1 MSEVKV
7 NKVSPRSGTTVTIGD
22 SGDTINL
29 VGTLQNNGSPLT
41 GDISSVVAGTGL
53 SGGATSGVAT
63 LNIEAAQPTI
73 TSLGTIATFRST
85 GIDDNA
91 TSTAITINSSE
102 QVAIGSTN
110 NGVGGAID
118 LSVGNTSSAGGITL
132 WSTTTAAHSIGFAD
146 GYTGTDRYRGYLEYR
161 HNGDSMQFATSAT
174 ERMRITSAG
183 LVGIG
188 TSSPSQKLEVSGT
201 NNIIQDNK
209 TSTATGIAGIQL
221 KGSNTDSY
229 LKVFH
234 LGPSFGGT
242 TFGGVTGNNQSLIE
256 AQGVSSLVFTTQG
269 GTPDIIFAPARTARM
284 TIKNDGKIGIG
295 TASPAGKLDVA
306 GTIIGDALQ
315 IDGDAVIQKASGD
328 VSLTIQANEN
338 SSGRE
343 PALKLRGANSSSN
356 PIIQYGDSTSY
367 TGSIQYE
374 NADKS
379 MQFGTNS
386 SERMRIDS
394 SGNVLVGKTSSNTA
408 TAGIELRATDQ
419 VTITRSGNTGLIVNR
434 LSSDGSITKF
444 QKDGTNVGE
453 IGNIGTSG
461 LVMGSGNIGLFFD
474 SSAGEQSIKPRNSDG
489 SARDNAIDLGR
500 AAHRWRDIYLGGGAF
515 LGGTGTANKLD
526 DYEEGTWSPA
536 IDGNTI
542 TTGFYTKVG
551 RMCVATF
558 GDATS
563 NIPEL
568 TNGSNFLITG
578 LPFGQIGSGW
588 TYGSTPTASYA
599 DASASYHSF
608 PLTGRQRNDGHIH
621 IVNRSGQTKAA
632 NDPLNLCIVYQTN

>member
-146 GYTGTDRYRGYLEYR
+146 GYTGTDRFRGYLEYR

-434 LSSDGSITKF
+434 LSNDGSSVKF
-444 QKDGTNVGE
+444 QKDGTNIGE
-453 IGNIGTSG
+453 IGNISADFYITNSTATNGAGINLQNNLFVTPLKG
-461 LVMGSGNIGLFFD
+461 GSRD
-474 SSAGEQSIKPRNSDG
+474 TSSAVSFGNSTYK
-489 SARDNAIDLGR
+489 
-500 AAHRWRDIYLGGGAF
+500 WKDIYLGGGAF
-515 LGGTGTANKLD
+515 IGGTVDANKLD